1 MWIEFG
7 MIDYKILMPLTYPLL
22 YEVRRRLHGDDER
35 VLFEFFMNFSGYLF
49 SGIIYLII
57 KFRMR
62 RVKNKI
68 IEGIGDLKNEE
79 VTEKNEKENNS
90 KIIQVH
96 TVKNQILLD
105 KEKLDKKKI
114 RNQYLFLLLLVF
126 IFMIPVFLEAYIF
139 YDNGLN
145 IGTSS
150 SFSLF
155 FFIVFYISLSLL
167 ILGDKLYSH
176 QILSSI
182 IIVII
187 NITITILFFIKE
199 DISLG
204 VLTNIVVIVIVTFL
218 FSLFNVLQKKYYN
231 IYMDSPYHFMFIIG
245 LFGMSLILLYEIFT
259 VIIFGIDNPFNGIFY
274 QFGQNCSKYGGLY
287 ILIFIGDILSDFLL
301 VAGIQLTIYYF
312 TPSHFIISGSI
323 SQIISTFVNDT
334 ISEYAVYEKVII
346 YFLFIIILFATLIY
360 NEVIIIKI
368 CSLNYNTKKY
378 IGLRQMSEVED
389 LITLKTFDSV
399 AEEEVVDTNNH

>member
-1 MWIEFG
+1 
-7 MIDYKILMPLTYPLL
+7 
-22 YEVRRRLHGDDER
+22 
-35 VLFEFFMNFSGYLF
+35 
-49 SGIIYLII
+49 
-57 KFRMR
+57 MR
-62 RVKNKI
+62 RVKSKI
-68 IEGIGDLKNEE
+68 IEGIGNLKNEE
-79 VTEKNEKENNS
+79 ITEKNKKENDA
-90 KIIQVH
+90 KFIQVH

-126 IFMIPVFLEAYIF
+126 IFMIPVFFEAYIF
-139 YDNGLN
+139 YDKGLN

-150 SFSLF
+150 SISLF
-155 FFIVFYISLSLL
+155 FFIFFYILLSRI

-182 IIVII
+182 IIAIS

-199 DISLG
+199 DISLS
-204 VLTNIVVIVIVTFL
+204 VLTNIVVIIIVTCL

-245 LFGMSLILLYEIFT
+245 LFAMTLVLLYEIFT

-274 QFGQNCSKYGGLY
+274 QFGKNYSKFGGLY

-301 VAGIQLTIYYF
+301 VGGIQLTIYYF
-312 TPSHFIISGSI
+312 TPCHFIISESI

-334 ISEYAVYEKVII
+334 IVDFPLYEKTII
-346 YFLFIIILFATLIY
+346 HIMFIIIIFATLIY

-368 CSLNYNTKKY
+368 CTLSKNTKKY
-378 IGLRQMSEVED
+378 IALRQSSESTN

-399 AEEEVVDTNNH
+399 GEEEVDANNQ